1 MKRIALVLLGL
12 IVGFGLIGGALAA
25 KKKTVTLTVEWDLQV
40 YDDKGKPT
48 VCKGADTTCTVR
60 YSLILRKGAMRVGT
74 YFSHKTEMKGHIIA
88 SWGKCS
94 GKNKKRGLL
103 CGLVDFDC
111 GDSCYADVL
120 AVNVRGGKL
129 VIDRFAGCRGGD
141 ECTEKPKQV
150 FSTAIGK
157 AKVRAR

>member
-1 MKRIALVLLGL
+1 MQTI
-12 IVGFGLIGGALAA
+12 
-25 KKKTVTLTVEWDLQV
+25 
-40 YDDKGKPT
+40 
-48 VCKGADTTCTVR
+48 CTVR
-60 YSLILRKGAMRVGT
+60 YSLILRKGSMRVGT
-74 YFSHKTEMKGHIIA
+74 YFSHKADMKGHVID

-94 GKNKKRGLL
+94 GKNKKRGLI

-111 GDSCYADVL
+111 GDSCYGDVL
-120 AVNVRGGKL
+120 AVNVRSGKL

-157 AKVRAR
+157 AKVKARLARPVVTARVLISAGWVTPAGYGPLLPTSASSCYRR